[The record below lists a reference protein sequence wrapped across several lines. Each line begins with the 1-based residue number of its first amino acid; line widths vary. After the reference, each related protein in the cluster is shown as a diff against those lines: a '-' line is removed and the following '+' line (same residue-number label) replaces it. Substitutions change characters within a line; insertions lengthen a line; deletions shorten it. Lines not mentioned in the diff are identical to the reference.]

1 MKIAA
6 AASTLPDASAA
17 ATEAATRA
25 AEELEGAA
33 ADFAFTF
40 FSAEHAEQA
49 EAIASVIREVLAP
62 AALLGCTTEVVVG
75 GGHEFE
81 GGPAVAVWAANL
93 PGASVET
100 FVAGLQQ
107 MPDGEAIIGFP
118 ILGEP
123 ANAIVLVADPFTFPT
138 QNFLSQL
145 NEDHPKLPIIGGMCS
160 GGAAPGQHALIEGAR
175 VVTSGAVGALIRGSV
190 AVRTVVSQG
199 CKPIGDP
206 YSITA
211 ASGPVIN
218 QLAGRPPMA
227 RLQEAVRGL
236 HEQDQALVGGGLH
249 VGVVID
255 EYKSDLGPGDFLIR
269 NVMGAN
275 RDTGALA
282 VGDYISPGQTVQ
294 FHLRDSTAAGAELS
308 HLLEKEKEALN
319 GRKVAGVLMFTC
331 NGRGT
336 RFFGVADHD
345 VTSVESHLGPLPVA
359 GMFCAGEIGPVGGR
373 NFIHG
378 FTASLALFVE

>member
-6 AASTLPDASAA
+6 AASTLPDARAA
-17 ATEAATRA
+17 AAEAATRVA
-25 AEELEGAA
+25 DELDGAA
-33 ADFAFTF
+33 ADFAFAF
-40 FSAEHAEQA
+40 FSADHAENA
-49 EAIASVIREVLAP
+49 EAIASAIHETLAP
-62 AALLGCTTEVVVG
+62 AALLGCTTEAVVG
-75 GGHEFE
+75 GGREIE

-118 ILGEP
+118 ILREP
-123 ANAIVLVADPFTFPT
+123 ANEIVLVADPFTFPT
-138 QNFLSQL
+138 QNFLAQL
-145 NEDHPKLPIIGGMCS
+145 NEDHPKLPIIGGMAS
-160 GGAAPGQHALIEGAR
+160 GGAAPGQHAMIEGSR
-175 VVTSGAVGALIRGSV
+175 VITSGAAGALIRGN
-190 AVRTVVSQG
+190 AEVRTVVSQG

-206 YSITA
+206 YAITE
-211 ASGPVIN
+211 ASGPVIT

-227 RLQEAVRGL
+227 RLQEAVRAL
-236 HEQDQALVGGGLH
+236 RPEDQALVGRGLH

-275 RDTGALA
+275 RETGALA
-282 VGDYISPGQTVQ
+282 VGDYISAGQTVQ
-294 FHLRDSTAAGAELS
+294 FHLRDSAAADAELS
-308 HLLEKEKEALN
+308 HLLKKEKEALN
-319 GRKVAGVLMFTC
+319 GHRVAGALMFTC

-336 RFFGVADHD
+336 RFFDVPDHD
-345 VTSVESHLGPLPVA
+345 VASVESHLGPAPIA